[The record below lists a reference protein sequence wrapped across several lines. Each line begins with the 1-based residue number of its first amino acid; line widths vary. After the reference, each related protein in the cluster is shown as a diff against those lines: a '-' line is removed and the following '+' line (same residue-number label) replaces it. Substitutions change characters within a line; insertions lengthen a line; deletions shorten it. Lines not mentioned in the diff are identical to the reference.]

1 MDASF
6 TWRRTSAKDL
16 PECMSLRP
24 AKNGSERVGLQCA
37 TAAWRQ
43 LFDMTHASRSAVI
56 EMHCDGHVEIVGFGF
71 ASFVKEDFADA
82 EVLNPKPGLNCR
94 IIESIAYGRSVIATC
109 DEVRN
114 ANTGGKL
121 QQAILDT
128 SWKNDRLN
136 PDQRDEVR
144 FLLGRAY
151 QELFSGYGF
160 ARILTELVDE
170 LDLWHIE
177 GQRVWIL
184 DRYEAYWQS
193 NPEAIWNPDRALAL
207 VTRESMS
214 KDPHSVGSGLFHHHP
229 QSQFAFTLGEQQ
241 LLELALEGCDDASAA
256 NSLFVTV
263 PAIKRR
269 WENIFRRV
277 AAIRPDL
284 SPLDGDGR
292 RGIQKRQ
299 RVVAHVRNHPE
310 ELRPF
315 NFNKRKNNSK

>member
-1 MDASF
+1 MPMDVSF

-16 PECMSLRP
+16 SECLSLRP
-24 AKNGSERVGLQCA
+24 AKNGAEHIGLKSA
-37 TAAWRQ
+37 AAAWRQ
-43 LFDMTHASRSAVI
+43 LFEIPHASRSAVV
-56 EMHCDGHVEIVGFGF
+56 EMHCEGHVEIVGFGF
-71 ASFVKEDFADA
+71 AAFVKKDFADA
-82 EVLNPKPGLNCR
+82 EVFNPKPGFNCR
-94 IIESIAYGRSVIATC
+94 IIESIASGRSVIATG

-114 ANTGGKL
+114 WNTRGEL

-128 SWKNDRLN
+128 SWKNGHLN
-136 PDQRDEVR
+136 SAQRDEVR

-151 QELFSGYGF
+151 QELFSGYRF

-184 DRYEAYWQS
+184 DRYEAYRRS
-193 NPEAIWNPDRALAL
+193 NPEAKWNPDRALAL
-207 VTRESMS
+207 VTQESMS
-214 KDPHSVGSGLFHHHP
+214 NDPHSVGSGLFHHRPRPH
-229 QSQFAFTLGEQQ
+229 FAFTLGEQQ
-241 LLELALEGCDDASAA
+241 LLELALEGCDDESVAK
-256 NSLFVTV
+256 SLFVTV

-299 RVVAHVRNHPE
+299 RVVAYVRSHPE

-315 NFNKRKNNSK
+315 DFD